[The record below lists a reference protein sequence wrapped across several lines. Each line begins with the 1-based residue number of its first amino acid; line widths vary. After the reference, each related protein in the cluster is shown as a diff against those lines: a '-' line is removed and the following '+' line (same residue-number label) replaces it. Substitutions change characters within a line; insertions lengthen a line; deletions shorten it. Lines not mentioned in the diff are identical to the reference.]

1 MKEGCLA
8 VNVIRSHDVKCQM
21 TRGLSSK
28 NEMQDDTTSDV
39 FVLSKLDA
47 LFPVAT
53 KIHVN

>member
-8 VNVIRSHDVKCQM
+8 VNVIGSHDVKCQM